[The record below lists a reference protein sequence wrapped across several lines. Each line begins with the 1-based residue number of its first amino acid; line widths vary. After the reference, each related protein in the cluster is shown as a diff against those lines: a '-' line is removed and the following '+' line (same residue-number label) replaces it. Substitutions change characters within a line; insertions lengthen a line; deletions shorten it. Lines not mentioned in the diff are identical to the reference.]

1 MGDEILPSFTGII
14 TKHYE
19 DPYEP
24 ISPTECHNGFERC
37 SVDPVPRCQQDIQVV
52 AGFSP
57 PFSQWYLVVGEMGS
71 LTMI

>member
-1 MGDEILPSFTGII
+1 MREEILPSFIGII

-24 ISPTECHNGFERC
+24 ISPSECHKGFERC

-57 PFSQWYLVVGEMGS
+57 PFPNGILLWEKWGALQ
-71 LTMI
+71 